1 MCVRNASLH
10 LIIHFLVLSGFNM
23 TLMIPLNFVSFHELL
38 TSFLFEKRFIYSFIY
53 FRGIG
58 DGTQG
63 LVHHTRQVVRPCIL
77 IFTYPWHTLWVLP
90 MIWKHLTVLS
100 S

>member
-1 MCVRNASLH
+1 
-10 LIIHFLVLSGFNM
+10 M

-38 TSFLFEKRFIYSFIY
+38 TSFLLKKRFIYLITY

-63 LVHHTRQVVRPCIL
+63 LIHHTRQVIRTCVL
-77 IFTYPWHTLWVLP
+77 TSTYLWHMLWVLP
-90 MIWKHLTVLS
+90 MFWKHLTVLS